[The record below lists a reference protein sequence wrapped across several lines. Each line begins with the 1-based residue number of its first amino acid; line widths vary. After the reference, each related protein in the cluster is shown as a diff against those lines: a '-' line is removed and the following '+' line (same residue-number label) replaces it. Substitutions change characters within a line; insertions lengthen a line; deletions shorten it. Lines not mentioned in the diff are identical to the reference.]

1 MLISY
6 DYDVTNP
13 VSLEKR
19 EYGDVIKM
27 FKTLL
32 VQQMSIISPM
42 DNVYNNVTSLR
53 LNQETQ
59 QPTQLTLDERLLI
72 PCELDLTCINVDLDI
87 KTSSLTQDQI
97 NECKAKLNPFTR
109 NHIDNSSQPM
119 TLETSNRCWW

>member
-87 KTSSLTQDQI
+87 KTSSLTQDQ
-97 NECKAKLNPFTR
+97 K
-109 NHIDNSSQPM
+109 
-119 TLETSNRCWW
+119 